1 MTVGRSRVRIAASLA
16 TTALPLCASAQDAL
30 APSDTCPIPALQ
42 EQVRYERWHQIPTKP
57 AHDDITHKVVTP
69 GGMVLDTPKMVAV
82 RDVLSIAARD
92 HTAVCFN
99 LLTYARDRHMCKV
112 SGVGRSESGDK
123 YLFREDEM
131 IVRFTFLDSDQVR
144 VEPVGT
150 GVRKQCEGSGKI
162 ERAVYRRSASG
173 E

>member
-1 MTVGRSRVRIAASLA
+1 MTVRRSRVKIAAVLA
-16 TTALPLCASAQDAL
+16 TTALPLCAS
-30 APSDTCPIPALQ
+30 DTCPIPALQ
-42 EQVRYERWHQIPTKP
+42 AQVRYERLHQIPINP

-82 RDVLSIAARD
+82 RDVLTIAARD

-112 SGVGRSESGDK
+112 SGVGRSESGDA
-123 YLFREDEM
+123 YVFREDEM
-131 IVRFTFLDSDQVR
+131 VVRLTFLDSDQVR

-150 GVRKQCEGSGKI
+150 EVRKQCEGSGKI
-162 ERAVYRRSASG
+162 ERAVYKRRPST